1 MINFSFQPN
10 FNLIESKLKL
20 KLQIKALI
28 NSIKILKM
36 SGKFIETCYI
46 CSERSPRS
54 YCYNVQIGYKTVFCC
69 SIECCTIVNSY
80 LYASSH
86 YKTFSLENVDKAV
99 DHYCYSNRCRASDYN
114 LNVSLIK
121 RVCKY
126 YCLVRF
132 QGVKKDFNY
141 LKSLFDHCVGD
152 KFSQDDS
159 FDDEFDDDFF
169 FP

>member
-1 MINFSFQPN
+1 
-10 FNLIESKLKL
+10 
-20 KLQIKALI
+20 
-28 NSIKILKM
+28 M
-36 SGKFIETCYI
+36 SEKSIETCYI

-54 YCYNVQIGYKTVFCC
+54 SCYNIQIGYSTVFCC
-69 SIECCTIVNSY
+69 TIECSTIVNSY

-86 YKTFSLENVDKAV
+86 YKTVSLVNVEKAV
-99 DHYCYSNRCRASDYN
+99 DHYCYSNRCRASAYN

-132 QGVKKDFNY
+132 QDVKKDFNY
-141 LKSLFDHCVGD
+141 LKSLFDHHVGD
-152 KFSQDDS
+152 EFSQNDP
-159 FDDEFDDDFF
+159 FDDEFNDDFF

>member
-1 MINFSFQPN
+1 MLLTIEFLSSLMKEFSINMINFSFQSN
-10 FNLIESKLKL
+10 FNLIRSKLKL

-46 CSERSPRS
+46 CPERSPRS

-114 LNVSLIK
+114 FHYII
-121 RVCKY
+121 
-126 YCLVRF
+126 
-132 QGVKKDFNY
+132 VKHKIP
-141 LKSLFDHCVGD
+141 FDC
-152 KFSQDDS
+152 
-159 FDDEFDDDFF
+159 
-169 FP
+169 